1 MILKT
6 YQKYIIHN
14 FSYTLFQVTIIF
26 FCLIF
31 VLNIFEEINFFKSSE
46 QKLFF
51 PILLTFLNV
60 PSVMYE
66 IFPFIFLIS
75 TQFFF
80 LKIIE
85 NNELLTFKNIGLNNF
100 RIIKIISLTSFIYSL
115 LIIILLY
122 NFSAKLK
129 FVYLDLKNSYS
140 NDNKYLAVITNN
152 GLWIKDEIDNKIN
165 IINASKIE
173 KNSLKNISITQFNK
187 QYELIKTL
195 QGKSADISNKLW
207 LIKDLKIS
215 ENNFQ
220 SEDLAKLEFNTNFDV
235 EKINSLFSNLFSL
248 TFWELND
255 LKKDYRT
262 LGYSTSEIN
271 THFQKI
277 LSYPF
282 YITVMAILSS
292 IIMLNIK
299 YNKSKIFNIVVA
311 LLLSVI
317 IYYLNY
323 FFNIFGANKDMPIF
337 LTIWIPIFIIS
348 IFACYGLININDK

>member
-1 MILKT
+1 
-6 YQKYIIHN
+6 
-14 FSYTLFQVTIIF
+14 
-26 FCLIF
+26 
-31 VLNIFEEINFFKSSE
+31 
-46 QKLFF
+46 
-51 PILLTFLNV
+51 
-60 PSVMYE
+60 MYE